1 MPVAQFGK
9 HIRKHLEELVGIHGG
24 VDTLGLAGPHL
35 IPVKSVGLAL
45 VVEKAIMLVEYL
57 PQRLEIALWRIV
69 LFILVNT
76 RSKTKKRNTHYY
88 I

>member
-1 MPVAQFGK
+1 MPVTQFGK
-9 HIRKHLEELVGIHGG
+9 HIGEHLEELVGIHCG
-24 VDTLGLAGPHL
+24 VDTLGIAGPHL

-57 PQRLEIALWRIV
+57 PQSLEIALWRIV
-69 LFILVNT
+69 VFILVNT
-76 RSKTKKRNTHYY
+76 RRKTKKWNTHYY